1 MYPNAHEVVVGEGNN
16 IVGAESFF
24 WCVEQRGGAKDVEEI
39 LVASISLTCLF
50 TGGGIFL
57 LCDSSRGVQ
66 KVMIEQIRMH
76 LEGEPSFAFI
86 ARRLNALVVTA
97 KKEVRESVCLVR
109 IVQER
114 ILPFGVLG
122 FIILSSF
129 LTRLLASRC
138 PPVVGLCG
146 NCSISMGTKKD
157 AGPSSSPVVALATL
171 IFLFAGSILERVL

>member
-1 MYPNAHEVVVGEGNN
+1 M
-16 IVGAESFF
+16 
-24 WCVEQRGGAKDVEEI
+24 
-39 LVASISLTCLF
+39 ASISLTCLF
-50 TGGGIFL
+50 TGGGFFL

-66 KVMIEQIRMH
+66 KVMIKQIRMH
-76 LEGEPSFAFI
+76 LEGEPSFAFSG
-86 ARRLNALVVTA
+86 RRLAALVVTA
-97 KKEVRESVCLVR
+97 KKEVRESGCLVR

-146 NCSISMGTKKD
+146 NCSNLDGHQERCWTIVLTDSGVGDFDLLVCRLHSRESIRCCLSCCSTLFVAFLWCGAA
-157 AGPSSSPVVALATL
+157 AGRARPL
-171 IFLFAGSILERVL
+171 IL